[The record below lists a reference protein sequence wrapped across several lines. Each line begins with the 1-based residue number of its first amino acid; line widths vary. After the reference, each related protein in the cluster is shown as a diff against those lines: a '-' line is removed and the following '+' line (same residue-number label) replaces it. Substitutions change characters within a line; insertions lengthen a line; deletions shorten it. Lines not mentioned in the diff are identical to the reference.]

1 MTTPH
6 PPRDPSRR
14 RAALALAAT
23 ALAGAPA
30 LALAEYP
37 RGTIRA
43 VVPFAPGGSSDALAR
58 LYANK
63 LAALWDRTV
72 VVDNRAG
79 ASGNIGIAALAKSKP
94 DGLTIMFSS
103 SAVTWN
109 PALFNKLGFDP
120 IKEVIPVARL
130 AESQQVINASTSRFP
145 TQSLREVIQWAK
157 ERPGKLNLAAS
168 GVGLVEA
175 YFAVKT
181 GIEVEIIRYKS
192 SAEAARAILS
202 GECDLF
208 LGSALN
214 IVPLLPTGKVRAVAV
229 TGMERM
235 SVLPQVPTTAE
246 AGYPDIQFS
255 YLFGAFVPGGTP
267 SDVLRELN
275 VALNRITADPS
286 VVAEMV
292 KLGWTP
298 RTGSAEAFG
307 VEYRAEI
314 QEWKDVVK
322 RAKIDPID

>member
-1 MTTPH
+1 MVG
-6 PPRDPSRR
+6 
-14 RAALALAAT
+14 LAAFYAVAGPASKT
-23 ALAGAPA
+23 AK
-30 LALAEYP
+30 
-37 RGTIRA
+37 RR
-43 VVPFAPGGSSDALAR
+43 
-58 LYANK
+58 
-63 LAALWDRTV
+63 
-72 VVDNRAG
+72 
-79 ASGNIGIAALAKSKP
+79 
-94 DGLTIMFSS
+94 
-103 SAVTWN
+103 
-109 PALFNKLGFDP
+109 
-120 IKEVIPVARL
+120 
-130 AESQQVINASTSRFP
+130 SR
-145 TQSLREVIQWAK
+145 
-157 ERPGKLNLAAS
+157 LAAS

-235 SVLPQVPTTAE
+235 SVLSNVPTTAE

-275 VALNRITADPS
+275 AALNRITADPA

-298 RTGSAEAFG
+298 RSSSAETFG
-307 VEYRAEI
+307 AEYRAEI
-314 QEWKDVVK
+314 QDWKDVAK